1 MNETVLVIG
10 TLMVMLIGVAGAFL
24 PVIPDVAIIWLA
36 GLGYGLIHG
45 FDWIGVVALVLMAV
59 VAVVAELSETWM
71 TGLGARATGASLLGI
86 LVGLGLMLLGT
97 LLTSPVAGILA
108 GLLGM
113 MLVEYRRH
121 RLGHRRGGGMWI
133 VVRGQGRPVACDGCD
148 VGRVG
153 LAGQCEVSS
162 PGRHSCV
169 IVAGEST

>member
-10 TLMVMLIGVAGAFL
+10 TLVVMLIGVAGAFL

-45 FDWIGVVALVLMAV
+45 FDWIGIVALVLMAV
-59 VAVVAELSETWM
+59 VAIVAELSETWM

-86 LVGLGLMLLGT
+86 LVGLSLMLLGT
-97 LLTSPVAGILA
+97 LLTSPLAGILA

-121 RLGHRRGGGMWI
+121 RNWKKAVASASGAAAGCGLSY
-133 VVRGQGRPVACDGCD
+133 VVK
-148 VGRVG
+148 VG
-153 LAGQCEVSS
+153 LSLVM
-162 PGRHSCV
+162 
-169 IVAGEST
+169 VAMWGVWVWLVNVR

>member
-10 TLMVMLIGVAGAFL
+10 TLVVMLIGVAGAFL

-121 RLGHRRGGGMWI
+121 RNWKKAVASATGAAAGCGLSY
-133 VVRGQGRPVACDGCD
+133 VVK
-148 VGRVG
+148 VG
-153 LAGQCEVSS
+153 LSLVM
-162 PGRHSCV
+162 
-169 IVAGEST
+169 VAMWGVWVWLANVM